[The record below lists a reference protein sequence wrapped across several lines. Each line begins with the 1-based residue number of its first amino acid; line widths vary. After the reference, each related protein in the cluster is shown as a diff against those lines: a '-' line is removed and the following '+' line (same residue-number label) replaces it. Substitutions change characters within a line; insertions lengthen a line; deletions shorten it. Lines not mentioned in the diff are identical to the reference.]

1 MQEAAMARTHRTSKT
16 SNAQG
21 QMDAREVIF
30 AIRMGLLVRHDPG
43 LTGLASR
50 VSEAFFTQSEPK
62 PPGDSCPQGVWTG
75 LDLREPRLC
84 TLRTEL

>member
-1 MQEAAMARTHRTSKT
+1 MQEAATARSHRTSKT

-21 QMDAREVIF
+21 QMDTREGMF
-30 AIRMGLLVRHDPG
+30 AIRMELMGRQVPG

-50 VSEAFFTQSEPK
+50 VSEAFITRSEPW
-62 PPGDSCPQGVWTG
+62 PSGDPCPQGVWTG